1 MNDVEKQN
9 AKLNLGIHEILGY
22 VTKELNG
29 SFFVSV
35 VGYKLRYKL
44 GYSVKKR

>member
-1 MNDVEKQN
+1 MQQRSLT
-9 AKLNLGIHEILGY
+9 AP
-22 VTKELNG
+22 
-29 SFFVSV
+29 FFVSV